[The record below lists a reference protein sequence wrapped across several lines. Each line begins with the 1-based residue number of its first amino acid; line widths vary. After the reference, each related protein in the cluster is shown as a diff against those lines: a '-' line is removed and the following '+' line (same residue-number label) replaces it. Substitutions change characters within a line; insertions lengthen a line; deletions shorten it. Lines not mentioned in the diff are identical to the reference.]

1 MTTGSLRASIAVAL
15 VVICGAAVALVARG
29 AIGHPNSD
37 SPAAAVPNSP
47 VPNSPAPKS
56 AAYIGGPY
64 ASLLASSTDLGSAR
78 GNHVQLTA
86 ALHSPARP
94 QSLIGWADLH
104 GLTVRWRPG
113 DGWAVVEG
121 TPAAIAGGLG
131 VDVHDYRGRRGQV
144 FYASPQQPAV
154 PIALRAEVA
163 EFGRILSYTPHREAK
178 PPAVPLEVPT
188 QGLTPSALL
197 RTYNIQPLRDAGV
210 TGKGVT
216 VVVFAFD
223 GFDQADLDT
232 FSSTFNLPRFVP
244 EVVGGQPPARRGE
257 ATMDLEAI
265 HAIAPDARKV
275 LVNARSTVEGEGG
288 FEKIGAMMEEA
299 DRRYPGA
306 VWSFSIGWGCDK
318 LITAADLVPARSAL
332 TRAQANGTTAF
343 DASGDLAGL
352 ECKGGQEWSSP
363 PSVDDVGLD
372 AVASIPEMTNVGG
385 TTLSTDDSGGWLA
398 EQAWFDAPLSQGTAG
413 GVSALYKRPQWQAA
427 LNTGRGEDRRLAPD
441 VAAVADPF
449 TGVKIVFDQQV
460 ISGGGTSLAAPI
472 WAGITAVMDQ
482 YLVERDGRLLG
493 ELNPLL
499 YNVAEGARFPAFR
512 DVVLGGNA
520 VDNAGPG
527 YDLVTGLGTPDVDNL
542 VRDLLVAQRVLP

>member
-1 MTTGSLRASIAVAL
+1 MTTGRLRAFIAAALVCICSAAVAL
-15 VVICGAAVALVARG
+15 VVRGDDRVPADAGA
-29 AIGHPNSD
+29 
-37 SPAAAVPNSP
+37 
-47 VPNSPAPKS
+47 
-56 AAYIGGPY
+56 IGGPY
-64 ASLLASSTDLGSAR
+64 AALLAGSTDLGSSRSPHA
-78 GNHVQLTA
+78 QLTA
-86 ALHSPARP
+86 ALRSSAYPRALHV
-94 QSLIGWADLH
+94 WAERH

-113 DGWAVVEG
+113 DGWAFIEG
-121 TPAAIAGGLG
+121 TPGAMATGLG

-144 FYASPQQPAV
+144 FYASPQQPSV
-154 PIALRAEVA
+154 PAALRSEVV
-163 EFGRILSYTPHREAK
+163 EFGRILSYMPHRDAK
-178 PPAVPLEVPT
+178 PPALPAEVPA

-197 RTYNIQPLRDAGV
+197 RTYNISPLRDAGV

-216 VVVFAFD
+216 VIVFAFD

-232 FSSTFNLPRFVP
+232 FSSMFDLPRFVP
-244 EVVGGQPPARRGE
+244 EVVGGQPSSRRGE

-275 LVNARSTVEGEGG
+275 LVNARPTVEGDGG
-288 FEKIGAMMEEA
+288 FEKIAAMMEDA

-318 LITAADLVPARSAL
+318 LITAADLVPIRAAL
-332 TRAQANGTTAF
+332 TRAQANGTSAF
-343 DASGDLAGL
+343 DANGDLAGL
-352 ECKGGQEWSSP
+352 ECKGGQEWSAP
-363 PSVDDVGLD
+363 PSADDVGLD

-413 GVSALYKRPQWQAA
+413 GVSGLYTRPQWQAA
-427 LNTGRGEDRRLAPD
+427 LTPSRGEGSRLAPD

-449 TGVKIVFDQQV
+449 TGVKIVFNQEV
-460 ISGGGTSLAAPI
+460 VAGGGTSLAAPV

-482 YLVERDGRLLG
+482 YLLERDGRLLG
-493 ELNPLL
+493 DLNPLL
-499 YNVAEGARFPAFR
+499 YHVAEGARFPAFR
-512 DVVLGGNA
+512 DVTLGGNA

-527 YDLVTGLGTPDVDNL
+527 FDLVTGLGTPDFDNL